1 MKQIFP
7 IIPASTAPWAV
18 LIPTLALLVGLV
30 VLFAWFAYSTR
41 HVRCEVASDGLKI
54 AGDIYGR
61 TIPGRELIAEQ
72 ARVLDLTKDTDYAL
86 ARRTNGTGLPG
97 YKAGWFRLRNG
108 EKALAFVTDAT
119 SVAYVPTR
127 AGYSVLLSVAEP
139 ARFLEALKAVR

>member
-1 MKQIFP
+1 MKQVFP

-41 HVRCEVASDGLKI
+41 HVRVEVSSDGLKI
-54 AGDIYGR
+54 AGDMYGR
-61 TIPGRELIAEQ
+61 MIPGRVLIAGQ

-108 EKALAFVTDAT
+108 EKALAFVTDT
-119 SVAYVPTR
+119 KSVAYVPTR

-139 ARFLEALKAVR
+139 GRFLEAIRAIR

>member
-7 IIPASTAPWAV
+7 IIPATTTPWAV
-18 LIPTLALLVGLV
+18 LIPVFVLLLGLV

-41 HVRCEVASDGLKI
+41 HVRCEVSSDGVKI

-61 TIPGRELIAEQ
+61 MIPARDLVTAQ
-72 ARVLDLTKDTDYAL
+72 ARALDLTKDTDYAL

-108 EKALAFVTDAT
+108 EKALAFVTDAK

-127 AGYSVLLSVAEP
+127 AGYAVLVSVAEP
-139 ARFLEALKAVR
+139 ARFLEALRAIQ

>member
-1 MKQIFP
+1 MKQVFP

-18 LIPTLALLVGLV
+18 LVPVLALLIGLV

-41 HVRCEVASDGLKI
+41 HVRCEVSSDGLKI
-54 AGDIYGR
+54 AGDLYGR

-108 EKALAFVTDAT
+108 EKALVFVTDPK

-127 AGYSVLLSVAEP
+127 AGYSILVSVAEP
-139 ARFLEALKAVR
+139 ARLLEAVRAIR

>member
-1 MKQIFP
+1 MKQVFP

-18 LIPTLALLVGLV
+18 LVPVLALLIGLV

-41 HVRCEVASDGLKI
+41 HVRCEVSSDGLKI
-54 AGDIYGR
+54 AGDLYGR
-61 TIPGRELIAEQ
+61 TIPGRELIAVQ

-108 EKALAFVTDAT
+108 EKALVFVTDPK

-127 AGYSVLLSVAEP
+127 AGYSILVSVAEP
-139 ARFLEALKAVR
+139 ARLLEAVRAIR